1 MNAAGADERLFM
13 PAGGEVLQTEGR
25 PQSFQTEGRPSTPG
39 NRLNINR
46 VDGAAGLVTE
56 SRDPSRGNAI
66 IHKSYIK
73 R

>member
-1 MNAAGADERLFM
+1 M
-13 PAGGEVLQTEGR
+13 
-25 PQSFQTEGRPSTPG
+25 QTEGRPSTPG

-46 VDGAAGLVTE
+46 MGSASGLVTE
-56 SRDPSRGNAI
+56 SRDTGRGNAV